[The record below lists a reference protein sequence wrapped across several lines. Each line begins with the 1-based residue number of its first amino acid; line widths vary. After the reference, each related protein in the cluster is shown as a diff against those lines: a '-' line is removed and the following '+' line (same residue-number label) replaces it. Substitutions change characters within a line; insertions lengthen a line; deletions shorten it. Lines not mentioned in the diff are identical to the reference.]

1 MSVGGKNVGSWIMV
15 GGSVLTAGMVVE
27 KDGVCVLQAGRHPNK
42 NMPIIIVETIRIDIV
57 PPESGGYGTY
67 NSVALKDIFF
77 IQSVLGLL
85 IGDWQNA
92 VKFENQ
98 ISLPDKFISYF
109 AE

>member
-67 NSVALKDIFF
+67 NSVALKDIFLF
-77 IQSVLGLL
+77 NQFWDSLLG
-85 IGDWQNA
+85 IGKTQ
-92 VKFENQ
+92 
-98 ISLPDKFISYF
+98 
-109 AE
+109 